1 MDSFL
6 SVALYI
12 YGYKIYLNNHKIYI
26 TKNNHIFYLM
36 EKPNLH
42 SQRSR
47 WHLTLRALLFLL
59 MIGYGLSVRASDSKV
74 SINANGTALENV
86 LKSIEQQTKYRFIYS
101 KETINVSIP
110 VTLNVKDEALTTVL
124 DQLLT
129 RHDIAYTI
137 DKKQI
142 VLNKKAASQ
151 SHPSKQQVSKGN
163 IIKIVGTVTDTKGEP
178 LIGASVIVEGE
189 NKGVTTDID
198 GNYEIDVPEG
208 GRLMFSYIGFTP
220 EKKKI
225 DKDGRIDIVMSE
237 DSQLLNE
244 VVVIGYGT
252 MDKKELTSAISHV
265 SEKDFLTISS
275 SDPAMLIQGKV
286 PGVSISNTGAADP
299 NNQASIQIR
308 GVASR
313 SAGLSPLIVIDGVPG
328 GSLANVNPNDIAS
341 FDVLK
346 DGAASAIYGTQG
358 SNGVILVTTK
368 KASKDGTTNI
378 TYSATLSWDKVN
390 RDLDMMSSTDY
401 REVRL
406 PWGDNGT
413 DLGGD
418 YDWFAGVSRTGF
430 GQKHNISASGGNE
443 RANFRISADY
453 KKSHGVD
460 LRSNREEYGGRASVG
475 LSSKGDLFNLNLNL
489 SPRLISSDAADWNVF
504 RNAIAANP
512 TTPLMDKEDPTR
524 YYNFFGQT
532 SAYNPVEVQ
541 KLETNHTDT
550 KMIDMDGTLKLNLLP
565 LLWTGSRECPITLN
579 TQITV
584 AEHRY
589 SYDQKWFRPST
600 STMAINAGYDG
611 QASRSYSKTRQDV
624 LEWIGNATGKFGRN
638 NIKLMLG
645 YSYQYFQNSGFNAEN
660 SDFPNDGLGADN
672 LGSGEYA
679 KDEGII
685 GMGSYKNDSK
695 LIAFFGRISYN
706 WDGKYLLTASLR
718 HEGSSKFG
726 KNNKWGNFPAVS
738 IGWRISNESFMEPS
752 RSWLNDLKIRAD
764 YGESGNQNFG
774 SYMSLATMAGYGY
787 SYINGR
793 YLQGWGASKNPNP
806 DLKWERAKNWNIGL
820 DFAMFNNRFSGSLN
834 YFRRRTEDLLGD
846 YNVSVPPY
854 MWPTA
859 FVNVGTMENSGFE
872 FDLNVI
878 AVQSRDFT
886 YSFNVI
892 GSTMKNKFIDFS
904 NTKYIGQDFYN
915 MCETENPFPYYYLQR
930 IEKGQ
935 SIGNFYMWKYYGID
949 HNGDWL
955 VYNKAG
961 EVISANRA
969 TEEDK
974 VKVGNG
980 LPKFTMSTT
989 HTFRYRNFDLALFFR
1004 GAFGFD
1010 LFNIHDFYYGTRKYS
1025 GNMLKKAYGKNFKI
1039 NATGTHAVT
1048 DYFLE
1053 RGDYFKLDQITLGYT
1068 LNLPNVRFMNK
1079 LRIYGSVTNVFTIT
1093 KFSGIDPS
1101 TYPVNGLTPGAL
1113 GSCMYYPTTR
1123 QFIVGAQIDF

>member
-1 MDSFL
+1 MEPTKPIKWHPRWYHSLRPLLVLMMLCIGTSLYASADRISL
-6 SVALYI
+6 KVNNVALA
-12 YGYKIYLNNHKIYI
+12 
-26 TKNNHIFYLM
+26 
-36 EKPNLH
+36 
-42 SQRSR
+42 SV
-47 WHLTLRALLFLL
+47 LR
-59 MIGYGLSVRASDSKV
+59 D
-74 SINANGTALENV
+74 
-86 LKSIEQQTKYRFIYS
+86 IERQTDYSFSYS
-101 KETINVSIP
+101 KESVDVSVP
-110 VTLNVKDEALTTVL
+110 VTLTVKDEALITVL
-124 DQLLT
+124 DKLFAKQ
-129 RHDIAYTI
+129 DISYKI
-137 DKKQI
+137 NKKQI
-142 VLNKKAASQ
+142 VLNKKSASQ

-208 GRLMFSYIGFTP
+208 DRLMFSYIGFTP

-443 RANFRISADY
+443 RAKFRISADY

-695 LIAFFGRISYN
+695 LIAFFGRISYD

-738 IGWRISNESFMEPS
+738 IGWRISNESFMELS
-752 RSWLNDLKIRAD
+752 HSWLNDLKIRAD

-1004 GAFGFD
+1004 GAFGF
-1010 LFNIHDFYYGTRKYS
+1010 HT
-1025 GNMLKKAYGKNFKI
+1025 
-1039 NATGTHAVT
+1039 
-1048 DYFLE
+1048 
-1053 RGDYFKLDQITLGYT
+1053 
-1068 LNLPNVRFMNK
+1068 
-1079 LRIYGSVTNVFTIT
+1079 
-1093 KFSGIDPS
+1093 
-1101 TYPVNGLTPGAL
+1101 
-1113 GSCMYYPTTR
+1113 
-1123 QFIVGAQIDF
+1123 

>member
-1 MDSFL
+1 MPVDCRDR
-6 SVALYI
+6 
-12 YGYKIYLNNHKIYI
+12 
-26 TKNNHIFYLM
+26 
-36 EKPNLH
+36 
-42 SQRSR
+42 QRR
-47 WHLTLRALLFLL
+47 VLRTLLVLL
-59 MIGYGLSVRASDSKV
+59 MLCIGAAAHAVGNKV
-74 SINANGTALENV
+74 SLDVRNAPLENV
-86 LKSIEQQTKYRFIYS
+86 LRSIEKQTDYRFFYS
-101 KETINVSIP
+101 KETVNVSNRVSVSARNESIRS
-110 VTLNVKDEALTTVL
+110 VL
-124 DQLLT
+124 DRILPPQGISYVIENKRIALKQAPASSANKQLKAENN
-129 RHDIAYTI
+129 D
-137 DKKQI
+137 
-142 VLNKKAASQ
+142 NK
-151 SHPSKQQVSKGN
+151 VR
-163 IIKIVGTVTDTKGEP
+163 ITGTVTDGHGEP
-178 LIGASVIVEGE
+178 LTGVSVMVPGERIGVI
-189 NKGVTTDID
+189 TDID
-198 GNYEIDVPEG
+198 GNYEIEVPQG
-208 GRLMFSYIGFTP
+208 SQLRFSYIGYTP
-220 EKKKI
+220 EKKKA
-225 DKDGRIDIVMSE
+225 DKSGKLDVVMTE
-237 DSQLLNE
+237 DSQLLSE

-265 SEKDFLTISS
+265 GEKDFLTISS

-299 NNQASIQIR
+299 NNQSSIQIR

-313 SAGLSPLIVIDGVPG
+313 SAGISPLIVIDGVPG

-341 FDVLK
+341 FDILK

-368 KASKDGTTNI
+368 KGNKDGTTTI

-390 RDLDMMSSTDY
+390 RDLDMMSSADY
-401 REVRL
+401 REIRL

-430 GQKHNISASGGNE
+430 SQKHNLSAAGGNE
-443 RANFRISADY
+443 RANYRVSADF

-460 LRSNREEYGGRASVG
+460 LRSDREEYGARASVN
-475 LSSKGDLFNLNLNL
+475 LTSKNGLFNLNVNL

-512 TTPLMDKEDPTR
+512 TTPLMDKEDPTL

-541 KLETNHTDT
+541 KLEKNHTDS

-565 LLWTGSRECPITLN
+565 LLWTSSRECPLTVN
-579 TQITV
+579 TQITF

-611 QASRSYSKTRQDV
+611 QASQSHSGNRQDV
-624 LEWIGNATGKFGRN
+624 LEWLANATGRFGKSN
-638 NIKLMLG
+638 VKLMLG
-645 YSYQYFQNSGFNAEN
+645 YSYQYFQNSGFSVEN
-660 SDFPNDGLGADN
+660 SDFANDGLGADN
-672 LGSGEYA
+672 IGSGEYA
-679 KDEGII
+679 KEEGVI
-685 GMGSYKNDSK
+685 GMSSYKNDSK
-695 LIAFFGRISYN
+695 LIAFFGRVSYD

-726 KNNKWGNFPAVS
+726 KNHKWGNFPAVS
-738 IGWRISNESFMEPS
+738 VGWRISKEKFMESS
-752 RSWLNDLKIRAD
+752 RTWLDDLKIRAD

-787 SYINGR
+787 SYVNGR

-806 DLKWERAKNWNIGL
+806 DLKWERARNWNVGI
-820 DFAMFNNRFSGSLN
+820 DFAMFNNRFSGSFN
-834 YFRRRTEDLLGD
+834 YFHRRTEDLLGD

-872 FDLNVI
+872 FDLNVN

-886 YSFNVI
+886 YSFNIV
-892 GSTMKNKFIDFS
+892 GSTMKNKFVDFS

-930 IEKGQ
+930 IEKGE
-935 SIGNFYMWKYYGID
+935 SIGNFYMWKYHGID

-955 VYNKAG
+955 VYNKDG
-961 EVISANRA
+961 EVISASRA

-989 HTFRYRNFDLALFFR
+989 HTFRYRNFDLSLFFR

-1039 NATGTHAVT
+1039 SASGTHAAT

-1079 LRIYGSVTNVFTIT
+1079 LRIYASVNNIFTIT
-1093 KFSGIDPS
+1093 KFSGVDPS
-1101 TYPVNGLTPGAL
+1101 TYPVNGLTPGAQ

>member
-1 MDSFL
+1 MEPTKPIKWHPRWYHSLRPLLVLMMLCIGTSLYASADRISL
-6 SVALYI
+6 KVNNVALA
-12 YGYKIYLNNHKIYI
+12 
-26 TKNNHIFYLM
+26 
-36 EKPNLH
+36 
-42 SQRSR
+42 SV
-47 WHLTLRALLFLL
+47 LR
-59 MIGYGLSVRASDSKV
+59 D
-74 SINANGTALENV
+74 
-86 LKSIEQQTKYRFIYS
+86 IERQTDYSFSYS
-101 KETINVSIP
+101 KESVDVSVP
-110 VTLNVKDEALTTVL
+110 VTLTVKDEALITVL
-124 DQLLT
+124 DKLFAKQ
-129 RHDIAYTI
+129 DISYKI
-137 DKKQI
+137 NKKQI
-142 VLNKKAASQ
+142 VLNKKSASQ

-695 LIAFFGRISYN
+695 LIAFFGRISYD

-820 DFAMFNNRFSGSLN
+820 DFVMFNNRFSGSLN

-1068 LNLPNVRFMNK
+1068 LKLPNVRFMNK

-1101 TYPVNGLTPGAL
+1101 TYPVNGLTPGAQ